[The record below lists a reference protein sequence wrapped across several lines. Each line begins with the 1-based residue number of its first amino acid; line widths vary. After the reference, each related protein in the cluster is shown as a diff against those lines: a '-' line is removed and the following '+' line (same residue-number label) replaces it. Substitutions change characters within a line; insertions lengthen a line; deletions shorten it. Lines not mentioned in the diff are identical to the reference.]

1 MTTQEQLDRRYG
13 RRRTT
18 SARWAIGGAAAVGA
32 ILAGLLGWTVVSGSI
47 DAIDVRSTG
56 FVVEDD
62 GRVTID
68 FQLTSPP
75 GRSIACALEAQDEE
89 HGVVGWRIVEY
100 AAAADHA
107 RAFRE
112 SVRTVSE
119 ATTGF
124 VNDCWVT

>member
-13 RRRTT
+13 RRRPA
-18 SARWAIGGAAAVGA
+18 SARWAIGGAAAVGVV
-32 ILAGLLGWTVVSGSI
+32 LAGLLGWTVVAGNV

-100 AAAADHA
+100 AATEDHA

>member
-1 MTTQEQLDRRYG
+1 MTTQEQLDQRYG
-13 RRRTT
+13 RRRTA

-32 ILAGLLGWTVVSGSI
+32 ILAGLLGWTVVAGNV

-100 AAAADHA
+100 AATEDHA

>member
-1 MTTQEQLDRRYG
+1 MTTQEQLDQRYG
-13 RRRTT
+13 RRRTA
-18 SARWAIGGAAAVGA
+18 SARWAISGAAAVGA
-32 ILAGLLGWTVVSGSI
+32 ILAGLLGWTVVAGSI

-89 HGVVGWRIVEY
+89 HGVVGWRNVED
-100 AAAADHA
+100 AATEDHA

-112 SVRTVSE
+112 SVRTVAE